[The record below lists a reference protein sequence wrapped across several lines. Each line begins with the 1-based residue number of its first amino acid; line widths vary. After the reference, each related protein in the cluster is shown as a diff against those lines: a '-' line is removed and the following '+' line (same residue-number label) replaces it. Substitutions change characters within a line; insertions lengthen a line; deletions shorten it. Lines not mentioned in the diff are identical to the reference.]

1 MHWHQTHRL
10 HPWPGA
16 LQGGSLV
23 PLVPLIRRPLGQ
35 GVSELLLGGGFTSPY
50 PLRLDPG
57 ASRAALPM
65 AISLCLSRKS
75 RSLGPQNA
83 QNANAKGGG
92 VQPRGSLGP
101 FPSPGGRNGARI
113 LHPALTPHPRRMSF
127 SECGLPGLQF
137 SSKRIAQEVAKTV
150 FPSSF

>member
-1 MHWHQTHRL
+1 MAT
-10 HPWPGA
+10 PIIIII
-16 LQGGSLV
+16 
-23 PLVPLIRRPLGQ
+23 IRRPLGQ

-83 QNANAKGGG
+83 QNVGAKGGG
-92 VQPRGSLGP
+92 VPWGGLGL
-101 FPSPGGRNGARI
+101 FPLLEGEM
-113 LHPALTPHPRRMSF
+113 ALAFCTR
-127 SECGLPGLQF
+127 L
-137 SSKRIAQEVAKTV
+137 
-150 FPSSF
+150 

>member
-1 MHWHQTHRL
+1 MY
-10 HPWPGA
+10 
-16 LQGGSLV
+16 V
-23 PLVPLIRRPLGQ
+23 CMYVCIRRPLGQ

-75 RSLGPQNA
+75 CCLGPENA
-83 QNANAKGGG
+83 QNALAKGGT
-92 VQPRGSLGP
+92 VLGGP
-101 FPSPGGRNGARI
+101 WPIPSPGGRNGTRI

-127 SECGLPGLQF
+127 PG
-137 SSKRIAQEVAKTV
+137 TH
-150 FPSSF
+150 FPPQGEGKG